1 MPLALVGFGSALVL
15 LFAGLVGSA
24 SADPVNSPNIS
35 FGTIACGGVTY
46 TLVAPLHGPE
56 ALAVTANG
64 SNSTS
69 VSLVI
74 VDKAGANFP
83 QNLLTLCTAFPP
95 PPDEPF
101 QAYFLITPLR

>member
-1 MPLALVGFGSALVL
+1 
-15 LFAGLVGSA
+15 
-24 SADPVNSPNIS
+24 
-35 FGTIACGGVTY
+35 
-46 TLVAPLHGPE
+46 
-56 ALAVTANG
+56 VTANG

-83 QNLLTLCTAFPP
+83 RKLLTLCTAFPP

-101 QAYFLITPLR
+101 QAYFLITPA